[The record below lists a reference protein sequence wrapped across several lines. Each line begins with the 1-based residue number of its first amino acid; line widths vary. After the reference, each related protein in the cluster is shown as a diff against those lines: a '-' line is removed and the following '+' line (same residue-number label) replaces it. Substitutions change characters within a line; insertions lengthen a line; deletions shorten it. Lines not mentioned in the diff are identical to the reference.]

1 MLAADSHGAGIF
13 SVSGPRFPAASSQVT
28 APSTAHRPV
37 QRRTDTG
44 AVEIQ
49 IHGLQGAVELEIQKQ
64 GAHWRYRYW
73 ALTDRYRL
81 INCNGRDHV
90 PLM

>member
-37 QRRTDTG
+37 
-44 AVEIQ
+44 
-49 IHGLQGAVELEIQKQ
+49 
-64 GAHWRYRYW
+64 HWRYRY
-73 ALTDRYRL
+73 TDYRGSGVGDTETGGSL
-81 INCNGRDHV
+81 EIQILGAYR
-90 PLM
+90 

>member
-37 QRRTDTG
+37 QRRYRYTDYRGQWSWRYRNRGLIGDTDTG
-44 AVEIQ
+44 RLQ
-49 IHGLQGAVELEIQKQ
+49 ID
-64 GAHWRYRYW
+64 
-73 ALTDRYRL
+73 TDL
-81 INCNGRDHV
+81 
-90 PLM
+90 

>member
-37 QRRTDTG
+37 HSRYRYRGTGDTDTG

-49 IHGLQGAVELEIQKQ
+49 IQGPVEI
-64 GAHWRYRYW
+64 HNYRYRDLELQHLSYNKM
-73 ALTDRYRL
+73 DS
-81 INCNGRDHV
+81 GD
-90 PLM
+90 

>member
-37 QRRTDTG
+37 
-44 AVEIQ
+44 
-49 IHGLQGAVELEIQKQ
+49 
-64 GAHWRYRYW
+64 HWRYRYRGTGDTDTGTSGDTQLQIQG
-73 ALTDRYRL
+73 ALEIHNYRYSGLTDTDTGL
-81 INCNGRDHV
+81 
-90 PLM
+90 